1 MLYIITI
8 KINKPR
14 STKQTFSVNFFKKND
29 IFLYSRILGGENFTT
44 QNFNCFYHIFS
55 EHSQTAKTVNLTKKK
70 KIGIS
75 CNPNL
80 Q

>member
-29 IFLYSRILGGENFTT
+29 IFLYSRILGGENLLLKILIAFI
-44 QNFNCFYHIFS
+44 IFS
-55 EHSQTAKTVNLTKKK
+55 LNIPKQQR
-70 KIGIS
+70 
-75 CNPNL
+75 P
-80 Q
+80 